1 MKKFT
6 NALLALSVAVFA
18 ATALTACDD
27 GDDAV
32 VGNTFTISNS

>member
-27 GDDAV
+27 SDSA
-32 VGNTFTISNS
+32 VGNTFTLSNQ